1 MSYYVKVIY
10 EISEYGGC
18 ISLQEIEAPIETPE
32 EVFKILDEKF
42 HNMEFFSC
50 IHLDDDG
57 VYEMTLKVFDDNNEG
72 YGDDYSF
79 AICQL
84 LKMV

>member
-1 MSYYVKVIY
+1 MSYYIKVIY
-10 EISEYGGC
+10 EISENDGC
-18 ISLQEIEAPIETPE
+18 ISLKGIEGPE
-32 EVFKILDEKF
+32 EVIEILDEKI
-42 HNMEFFSC
+42 HNMEFF
-50 IHLDDDG
+50 IDDDG

-84 LKMV
+84 VKIS

>member
-1 MSYYVKVIY
+1 MTYYVKVIY
-10 EISEYGGC
+10 EISEHGGC
-18 ISLQEIEAPIETPE
+18 INLKGIEAPE
-32 EVFKILDEKF
+32 EVIEILDEKF

-57 VYEMTLKVFDDNNEG
+57 VYEMTLKAFDDNNEG

-84 LKMV
+84 VKTS